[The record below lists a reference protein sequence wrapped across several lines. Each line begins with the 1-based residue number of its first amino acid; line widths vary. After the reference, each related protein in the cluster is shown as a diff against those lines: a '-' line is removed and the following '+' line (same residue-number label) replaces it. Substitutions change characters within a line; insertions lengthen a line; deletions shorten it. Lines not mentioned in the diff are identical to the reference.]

1 MKAYMGRIRVNRA
14 HAGEGIPLWVHSRA
28 VALQHVTAISNCTR
42 DAQRS
47 SDELTRINLYAT
59 ET

>member
-1 MKAYMGRIRVNRA
+1 MKAYMGRIHVNRA
-14 HAGEGIPLWVHSRA
+14 HAGEGIPLWVHSTA
-28 VALQHVTAISNCTR
+28 VAPQHVTALSNCTR

-47 SDELTRINLYAT
+47 SDELTRINLYST